1 MNEQDERR
9 QAAETLA
16 TIQSDQDRTR
26 RAARLPLWV
35 YAVMFVLVVA
45 GSAVNDFV
53 NLTGSK
59 VMAGAIVVVLVIVL
73 VTSFVSRSAPLSRV
87 RGVQSRQ
94 TFVPS
99 AFGVVAII
107 GVIAAWLIV
116 RYGSAFAH
124 NLANAVGLR
133 DYPNT
138 VIGVVFGVVFTA
150 LFALGQ
156 LLVGRGSR

>member
-16 TIQSDQDRTR
+16 TIQADQERTR
-26 RAARLPLWV
+26 RAAQLPLWV

-45 GSAVNDFV
+45 GSAVNDLV
-53 NLTGSK
+53 NLTGAK
-59 VMAGAIVVVLVIVL
+59 LMAGAIVVVLVVML
-73 VTSFVSRSAPLSRV
+73 VTSLISGSTPLSKV

-99 AFGVVAII
+99 AFGVMVII
-107 GVIAAWLIV
+107 GVVCAWLIV
-116 RYGSAFAH
+116 NYGTAFAH
-124 NLANAVGLR
+124 DLANAVGLR

-138 VIGVVFGVVFTA
+138 VIGVVFGIVFTA

-156 LLVGRGSR
+156 LLVRRGSR